1 MAKQPDPARRSQ
13 RSRQAILTAAREL
26 VSEVGYAKLSI
37 EAIAARAGV
46 GKQTIYR
53 WWPSKGAVVLDA
65 FLALSEGGPEQDMAL
80 PDTGDLEADL
90 KTVMRATVAEFADP
104 AFEGPVRAL
113 NIEIINDPA
122 LAAQYREKL
131 AGPVEEAKKERLRSA
146 QKAGQLAAG
155 ADLDLALELLYA
167 PLYQRWLLRSGPLT
181 PQYADALVDAFLNAM
196 RP

>member
-1 MAKQPDPARRSQ
+1 
-13 RSRQAILTAAREL
+13 
-26 VSEVGYAKLSI
+26 
-37 EAIAARAGV
+37 
-46 GKQTIYR
+46 
-53 WWPSKGAVVLDA
+53 
-65 FLALSEGGPEQDMAL
+65 
-80 PDTGDLEADL
+80 
-90 KTVMRATVAEFADP
+90 MRAAVAEFADP

-122 LAAQYREKL
+122 VAAQYREKL

>member
-1 MAKQPDPARRSQ
+1 
-13 RSRQAILTAAREL
+13 
-26 VSEVGYAKLSI
+26 
-37 EAIAARAGV
+37 
-46 GKQTIYR
+46 
-53 WWPSKGAVVLDA
+53 
-65 FLALSEGGPEQDMAL
+65 
-80 PDTGDLEADL
+80 
-90 KTVMRATVAEFADP
+90 MRATVAEFADP

-113 NIEIINDPA
+113 N
-122 LAAQYREKL
+122 
-131 AGPVEEAKKERLRSA
+131 EEAKKERLRSA